1 MARRKKSGAEGILI
15 VFAII
20 IGAIVQAFEALGQF
34 LRTHGD
40 AIIGLL
46 ILAAGLWM
54 AVRLILW
61 LFRTTSR
68 ALKPK
73 EAPAADVRPVVT
85 VTVQPLVTPPTPR
98 VGTAKPPFD
107 SGRVSPDPTTRPP
120 SGGGDFTKLRGST
133 SERWVPPRES
143 VTVHGFEIHDGMVYV
158 GAGGISPDASLI
170 DPALVIRIVKGQ
182 GYETRQTHY
191 WPAYGDIT
199 PEARGAYL
207 TWLAAGKNA
216 PTADIGYVFLY
227 FYGLERRVLLE
238 LRSAVTLAE
247 YPQIEAEIRRL
258 LGIYGDNGSFRG
270 YATSLLE
277 FLEARAWI
285 EAPRPD
291 APPESE
297 RSWQIPFE
305 LRVGLAKL
313 VADGQ
318 PLPGPWAYSWWRAHP
333 ETRLRTP
340 AERCPDEFRRL
351 FIERYHQVHGAGLV
365 IKPNKARL
373 TAVHRPASPSFNGR
387 VFEAKFDLPDVTV
400 IPMLSGPM
408 KRFTSIADGCYEA
421 LDRYS
426 RYLGRNPGKVGT
438 FDAMLE
444 LPVTLWPAPLKANL
458 ERIRS
463 MAPAAGLSPPIAFE
477 KLRKIFPEWQSVGK
491 GSYAAFA
498 SGLGEFGIGI
508 EPDPRFGGAT
518 PGDEDQVVLF
528 PDAPSALATAPSVGY
543 QAAALSLHL
552 AVAVSLA
559 DGGMGTQER
568 ETLMRQ
574 LEDWLHL
581 EAGERNRLQAH
592 LCWLSV
598 QPAGLGGIK
607 KRLEAVPGPAR
618 EALGDFL
625 VRVAHADGSIAP
637 AEVKLLEKLFKLLEL
652 DAGSLYSKL
661 HMAPSEPVT
670 VRPPADGSQGF
681 SIPQRPAEKLAGG
694 LDLDLAKVSALH
706 AESTQISGILH
717 AIFQD
722 ASQEISAEPDE
733 TAESA
738 TAADTGLWGLSPEF
752 SGFLRLL
759 ATRPEWSR
767 AELEELAADRSLM
780 LDGALEHINEA
791 AFDRFDQPFTEGDD
805 PLEINQELIGEIAV

>member
-20 IGAIVQAFEALGQF
+20 IGAIAQAVEAVGQF

-46 ILAAGLWM
+46 ILVAGLWI
-54 AVRLILW
+54 AVKLILW

-73 EAPAADVRPVVT
+73 EAPAAGESPVVT
-85 VTVQPLVTPPTPR
+85 ATVQPLFSPPTPSA
-98 VGTAKPPFD
+98 TPANSP
-107 SGRVSPDPTTRPP
+107 VSPGHVSPAPAKAIFP
-120 SGGGDFTKLRGST
+120 SFAAPLPS
-133 SERWVPPRES
+133 RWVPPGNS

-158 GAGGISPDASLI
+158 GAGGTSPDASQI
-170 DPALVIRIVKGQ
+170 DPALPIRIVKGQ

-207 TWLAAGKNA
+207 TWLAAGKKA

-238 LRSAVTLAE
+238 PQSAESLAE
-247 YPQIEAEIRRL
+247 SPLIEAEIRRL

-270 YATSLLE
+270 YASSLLE
-277 FLEARAWI
+277 FLEARALV
-285 EAPRPD
+285 EAPRPES
-291 APPESE
+291 PPAFE

-305 LRVGLAKL
+305 LRVGLAKF

-318 PLPGPWAYSWWRAHP
+318 PIPGPWAYAWWQAHP
-333 ETRLRTP
+333 EARLRTP
-340 AERCPDEFRRL
+340 AERCPDDFRRL
-351 FIERYHQVHGAGLV
+351 FIDRYHQVHGAGLV
-365 IKPNKARL
+365 IKPNKTRL
-373 TAVHRPASPSFNGR
+373 TALHRPASPSFNGR
-387 VFEAKFDLPDVTV
+387 VFEAKFDVPDVTV
-400 IPMLSGPM
+400 ISGPV
-408 KRFTSIADGCYEA
+408 KKLASIADGCYEA

-438 FDAMLE
+438 LDAMLE

-458 ERIRS
+458 ERICN
-463 MAPAAGLSPPIAFE
+463 MVPAAGLSPPIAFD
-477 KLRKIFPEWQSVGK
+477 KLRKIFPEWQSVSK

-518 PGDEDQVVLF
+518 PCEEDQVVLF
-528 PDAPSALATAPSVGY
+528 PDAPSVLATAPSAGY
-543 QAAALSLHL
+543 QTAALSLQL

-559 DGGMGTQER
+559 DGSIGNQER

-581 EAGERNRLQAH
+581 ETGERNRLQAH
-592 LCWLSV
+592 LRWLSV
-598 QPAGLGGIK
+598 QPASLGGLK

-652 DAGSLYSKL
+652 DTGSLYSKL
-661 HMAPSEPVT
+661 HVAPSEPVT

-681 SIPQRPAEKLAGG
+681 SIPQRPPEKQAGG

-722 ASQEISAEPDE
+722 ASQELSVEPE
-733 TAESA
+733 GTAESA
-738 TAADTGLWGLSPEF
+738 TAADTGPWGLSPEF

-759 ATRPEWSR
+759 ATRPGWSR
-767 AELEELAADRSLM
+767 ADLEELAADRSRV

-805 PLEINQELIGEIAV
+805 PLEINQELIGEMAV